1 MRRPVDK
8 EIGRDQPAERL
19 SNARRVGHERK
30 ELGEEE
36 RAVVLPALAIPEAD
50 THSCV
55 WHLYLCLLC
64 HARGERAARTRRRG
78 GGR

>member
-36 RAVVLPALAIPEAD
+36 RAVVLPALAVPEAD
-50 THSCV
+50 THSCLAPV
-55 WHLYLCLLC
+55 TVPVVSCTW
-64 HARGERAARTRRRG
+64 RAG
-78 GGR
+78 GSHPA